1 MRIRRIPAA
10 KRPAYVF
17 VCLVGLGLAGSAAAA
32 GAPQGQGQFAAAKQ
46 AAARNQAALRQYTWV
61 ETTQLTYNGDVK
73 NTKVQSVSYGPDG
86 QLVKTELS
94 QDAAKK
100 PPGLRGMIAAKKGE
114 DMTAE
119 LESASVLVHSY
130 IPPSPDKL
138 QAAVAAGNMQ
148 MSPAPPGVA
157 TLVFANYQLPGD
169 ALTLTLIPEAMQ
181 IETIDVSTWL
191 DNPSKVVTLVV
202 QFQSLPDA
210 TNYPAT
216 TTLTIPSSKVQV
228 TITNANYQKLAQ

>member
-1 MRIRRIPAA
+1 MRIGTFPAA
-10 KRPAYVF
+10 IRFVPALA
-17 VCLVGLGLAGSAAAA
+17 CLLGLSLVGNAVA
-32 GAPQGQGQFAAAKQ
+32 GAAPQSQGSFSAAKQ
-46 AAARNQAALRQYTWV
+46 AAARNQAALRQYTWI

-73 NTKVQSVSYGPDG
+73 NTKVQSCSYGPDG

-100 PPGLRGMIAAKKGE
+100 PPGLRGAIAAKKGE

-169 ALTLTLIPEAMQ
+169 ALTLTLIPEAMAIQ
-181 IETIDVSTWL
+181 TIDVSTWL

-216 TTLTIPSSKVQV
+216 TTLTIPSSNVQV
-228 TITNANYQKLAQ
+228 TITNADYQKLAQ